1 MDLNR
6 IYNEDCREGLK
17 EIPDNFFNLII
28 TDPPYSE
35 ITHSGQRSKLKEGIK
50 SNMTFDSYTFEELY
64 NIFKEFPRVCSG
76 WVVSFMDWRHI
87 AKFEEIGVPG
97 LDFIR
102 FGIWYKPNA
111 MRQVSAD
118 RPATG
123 WEGIAF
129 FHNSKKRK
137 EWNGGG
143 RLGVFVH
150 NNVRSGRFTSN
161 YHPAEKP
168 VQLIIDLLNLFS
180 SQGDRV
186 LDPFCGSGTVP
197 LACVMTGRGFIGYE
211 ISNEYYDISISRLAP
226 WKEQERLGGFA

>member
-1 MDLNR
+1 MEINK
-6 IYNEDCREGLK
+6 IYNQDCREAFK
-17 EIPDNFFNLII
+17 SIPDNFFDLII

-35 ITHSGQRSKLKEGIK
+35 MVHTGMRSSIEGEIK
-50 SNMTFDSYTFEELY
+50 SSINFNSYTFEELFDIY
-64 NIFKEFPRVCSG
+64 KEFPRICKG
-76 WVVSFMDWRHI
+76 WVISFMDWVHI
-87 AKFEEIGVPG
+87 AKFYENMPEG

-123 WEGIAF
+123 WEGISF
-129 FHNSKKRK
+129 FHNSNVKK

-150 NNVRSGRFTSN
+150 NNVRSGRFTAN
-161 YHPAEKP
+161 YHPTEKP
-168 VQLIIDLLNLFS
+168 VQLIIDFLNLFS
-180 SQGDRV
+180 VPGSRV

-197 LACVMTGRGFIGYE
+197 LACIMTGREFVGYE
-211 ISNEYYDISISRLAP
+211 ISEDYCKTAISRIEP
-226 WKEQERLGGFA
+226 WKEQERLTV

>member
-1 MDLNR
+1 MDLNK
-6 IYNEDCREGLK
+6 IYNRDCREAFI
-17 EIPDNFFNLII
+17 EIPDNFFDLII

-35 ITHSGQRSKLKEGIK
+35 ITHIGMRSSVNNEIK
-50 SNMTFDSYTFEELY
+50 SSINFNSYTFEELFDIY
-64 NIFKEFPRVCSG
+64 KEFPRICKG
-76 WVVSFMDWRHI
+76 WVISFMDWRHI
-87 AKFEEIGVPG
+87 AKFEEVGVPG

-129 FHNSKKRK
+129 FHNSKTKK

-150 NNVRSGRFTSN
+150 DNVRSGRFTAN
-161 YHPAEKP
+161 YHPTEKP
-168 VQLIIDLLNLFS
+168 VQLIIDFLNLFS
-180 SQGDRV
+180 VPGSRV
-186 LDPFCGSGTVP
+186 LDPFCGSGTIP
-197 LACVMTGRGFIGYE
+197 LACIMTGREYIGFE
-211 ISNEYYDISISRLAP
+211 ISEDYFKTALSRIEP
-226 WKEQERLGGFA
+226 WKEQERLTV